1 MKKQILLILLIAGL
15 FGGHAAAQSVVV
27 DATID
32 SLQASQIFIGQQAK
46 IRLHVS
52 LDADR
57 VASFPQYADTLVTGV
72 EILNMSRMDTA
83 YLNNRKRMELT
94 QEYTVTSFDSA
105 LYRLPPM
112 VVRVDGQE
120 YASDALALNVLTVPI
135 DTVNV
140 DNFFGIKSVMKPP
153 FVWEDWYGVLVC
165 LVAHILF
172 SFLFIYLIKRIMDN
186 KPIIRK
192 VKVTPKLPPHQQ
204 AMQEIER
211 IKSEKSAQKE
221 DAKAYYTELTDA
233 LRTYIRDRF
242 GFNALE
248 MTSAEIIE
256 HLQETKEPGALQE
269 LRELFLTADLVKFAK
284 HRPLLNENDANLVN
298 AVDFINQTKEVT
310 DENAKPQPTEIT
322 IVEKRSLRS
331 KILLGAAIGIIGIGL
346 CISLIYM
353 SSELFN
359 ALA

>member
-1 MKKQILLILLIAGL
+1 MMGL
-15 FGGHAAAQSVVV
+15 AAGHATAQSVVV

-32 SLQASQIFIGQQAK
+32 SLQASQILIGQQAK

-57 VASFPQYADTLVTGV
+57 VASFPQYADTLVQGV
-72 EILNMSRMDTA
+72 EIVDMSRMDTA
-83 YLNNRKRMELT
+83 YLNERKRMELT
-94 QEYTVTSFDSA
+94 REYTVTSFDSA

-112 VVRVDGQE
+112 VVRVDNEE
-120 YASDALALNVLTVPI
+120 YRSNALALNVLTVPV
-135 DTVNV
+135 DTLNV
-140 DNFFGIKSVMKPP
+140 DRFAGIKTVMQPA
-153 FVWEDWYGVLVC
+153 FVWDDLRGVGYC
-165 LVAHILF
+165 LTAHILF
-172 SFLFIYLIKRIMDN
+172 SLLLIYLIKRIMDN

-192 VKVTPKLPPHQQ
+192 VKVTPKLPAHQL

-256 HLQETKEPGALQE
+256 RLQETKEREALQE

-298 AVDFINQTKEVT
+298 AIDFINHTKEVT

-331 KILLGAAIGIIGIGL
+331 KILLGTAIALIGIGL

-353 SSELFN
+353 ATELYSYRP
-359 ALA
+359 